1 MTTFE
6 LNQYLKKLRW
16 GETKETIALLKNN
29 EIMSEQL
36 MSKHL
41 VEKNPGYS
49 LDDLQSL
56 QGIPDEGLVQ
66 IRHHGRFTGTPRHGH
81 RVFEIM
87 YVREGS
93 VTHIMDN
100 EEIELSGG
108 SFLIMAPG
116 TFHATKPCGLN
127 DIAVNF
133 LLEPEELY
141 GSFFSSLSD
150 NPLFSQF
157 FLQHKKLN
165 EGGAYFVV
173 DCSQSE
179 EVYSIANMLLCEY
192 FEPAICSCDNVQA
205 LFSVLLNSI
214 YRCWAREHSS
224 QAEGERTQ
232 SAITVRQ
239 AIQYISVHH
248 ATVSLSEL
256 SARFGYAPK
265 YLGRLFM
272 KHTGQSFTELKQ
284 QAALQQACVLLSHSD
299 QTIANIAQTVGFSN
313 VTFFYSVFKRY
324 FDLSPSE
331 YRKKSQT
338 LPSEMPNI

>member
-1 MTTFE
+1 MTAFE

-16 GETKETIALLKNN
+16 GETQDTIALLRNN
-29 EIMSEQL
+29 EIMANQMMSQQL
-36 MSKHL
+36 AAT
-41 VEKNPGYS
+41 NPGFS
-49 LDDLQSL
+49 LEDLQADQSF
-56 QGIPDEGLVQ
+56 QDEGLIQ

-81 RVFEIM
+81 QVFEIM
-87 YVREGS
+87 YVREGTVIHS
-93 VTHIMDN
+93 MDDG
-100 EEIELSGG
+100 EIELCGG
-108 SFLIMAPG
+108 SFLVMAPG
-116 TFHATKPCGLN
+116 TFHATKPCGIN

-133 LLEPEELY
+133 LIDPNHLY

-150 NPLFSQF
+150 NPLFSEF
-157 FLQHKKLN
+157 FLQHKKPS
-165 EGGAYFVV
+165 EHGAYFVV

-179 EVYSIANMLLCEY
+179 EVYSVASMLLCEY
-192 FEPAICSCDNVQA
+192 FEPAICSSDNVTA

-214 YRCWAREHSS
+214 YRLWAREH
-224 QAEGERTQ
+224 GNPTDRERTQ

-239 AIQYISVHH
+239 ALQYISVHH

-256 SARFGYAPK
+256 SSRFGYAPK
-265 YLGRLFM
+265 YLGRLFT
-272 KHTGQSFTELKQ
+272 KYTGQSFTELKQ

-331 YRKKSQT
+331 YRRQNRVSA
-338 LPSEMPNI
+338 SEPLE